1 MQDSP
6 VRGTFVHHGGC
17 IHISSMNNCV
27 KALILECQVDC
38 WIFQCP
44 NPKLSNSVCLPGTRG
59 VDELNA
65 RWYLNVAK
73 TVICAH
79 AISLFEY
86 THMAIWRP
94 VSTYYDVPEA
104 VTARKG
110 LFVVVVL
117 PRYIQNIEEVRAVRV
132 RVRSA
137 AETRKR

>member
-1 MQDSP
+1 MQ
-6 VRGTFVHHGGC
+6 
-17 IHISSMNNCV
+17 N
-27 KALILECQVDC
+27 
-38 WIFQCP
+38 CP
-44 NPKLSNSVCLPGTRG
+44 NMLLK
-59 VDELNA
+59 A
-65 RWYLNVAK
+65 
-73 TVICAH
+73 VICAH
-79 AISLFEY
+79 AISKFEY

-117 PRYIQNIEEVRAVRV
+117 PRYIQNIEEVRAARV